1 MELEAAPA
9 PAAAAVVVVE
19 ASAAGGGTLRVA
31 SKVELSSEVFATQ
44 GAYKSTY

>member
-1 MELEAAPA
+1 MELEAVPA
-9 PAAAAVVVVE
+9 AAAAVVVVE
-19 ASAAGGGTLRVA
+19 AAGGTLRVA

>member
-1 MELEAAPA
+1 MELEAVPA

-19 ASAAGGGTLRVA
+19 AAGGTLRVA